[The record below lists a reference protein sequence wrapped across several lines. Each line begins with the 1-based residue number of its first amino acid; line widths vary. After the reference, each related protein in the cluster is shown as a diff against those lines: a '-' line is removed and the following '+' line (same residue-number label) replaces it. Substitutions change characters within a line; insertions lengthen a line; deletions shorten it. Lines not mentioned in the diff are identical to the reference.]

1 MTPHEIEE
9 LFIAAAHTD
18 RRLPSNGER
27 PAQLK
32 AQALPYF
39 HTQAEVFGWGAERY
53 VEELRDFY
61 THKSTRLQSQEV
73 SRWELCNELMTF
85 VPRKR
90 DRRCLWAWAAAEARS
105 LRAVPTGQTEAQK
118 MSFSRWCQDVEHIH
132 RNTGARRKDAAVS
145 CIAAIFLRKTLEDI
159 RSLQN
164 AMLQEPHKISDKCIN
179 IAEPRHWNDS
189 DVVAQ
194 KEAIRA
200 QRFDWVQW
208 RNEQRRKADLRRRQA
223 AA

>member
-1 MTPHEIEE
+1 MTPNEIED

-18 RRLPSNGER
+18 RRLPSSGER

-32 AQALPYF
+32 AQAIPYF
-39 HTQAEVFGWGAERY
+39 HSQADVFGWGAEKY

-61 THKSTRLQSQEV
+61 SNKSTRLRASDV

-85 VPRKR
+85 VPRER
-90 DRRCLWAWAAAEARS
+90 DRRCLWAWASAEAGT
-105 LRAVPTGQTEAQK
+105 LRATPRGDDEERK
-118 MSFSRWCQDVEHIH
+118 MSFSRWCQDVERIH
-132 RNTGARRKDAAVS
+132 RNTGTRRKDAAVS

-164 AMLQEPHKISDKCIN
+164 SMLQEPRKISDKGIN
-179 IAEPRHWNDS
+179 IAEPRHWNDG
-189 DVVAQ
+189 DVLAQ

-200 QRFDWVQW
+200 EKFDWVQW
-208 RNEQRRKADLRRRQA
+208 RNEQRRERERKRQA
-223 AA
+223 A